1 MSNLYIHFPFC
12 KQACHYCNFHFST
25 SKKGRDEFFPLIYRE
40 LNLRASEVNTPLES
54 IYFGGGSPSMIA
66 PDTLGDFIAKVKQ
79 QFLLHPKVEISLEV
93 NPDDVDERYLNE
105 INLAG
110 INRISLGVQSFL
122 ERDLRLMHRAHNVH
136 QVHESLS
143 LVKTYFENYSLDLIY
158 GMPYS
163 TSRDWETNLEQA
175 LAYDPPHIS
184 TYALTVEKKT
194 ALHHMVKTKQVVLIE
209 EDAVKDQYDYL
220 ITRMDREGYINY
232 EFSNFGKSGFFSI
245 NNQNYWNGKAY
256 LGLGPS
262 SHSYDGKSLR
272 SWNVSNNHQYVSG
285 IVSGKPIREIEELKT
300 KDRYNEYIMTGLRK
314 VEGLSLD
321 YVKRYFGKTYALYLE
336 EQVSRHLDHR
346 NLYWDGDQLKIA
358 KESKFLTDGIA
369 ADLFII

>member
-25 SKKGRDEFFPLIYRE
+25 VKKGRTELFSCINKE
-40 LNLRASEVNTPLES
+40 LNLRASEINTPLES
-54 IYFGGGSPSMIA
+54 IYFGGGSPSLIP
-66 PDTLGDFIAKVKQ
+66 PDTIGDFIAKVKQ
-79 QFLLHPKVEISLEV
+79 QFLIHPELEISLEV
-93 NPDDVDERYLNE
+93 NPDDVNERYLNE
-105 INLAG
+105 LKLAG

-122 ERDLRLMHRAHNVH
+122 EKDLKLMHRAHNVH
-136 QVHESLS
+136 QVHESLK
-143 LVKTYFENYSLDLIY
+143 LVTNYFENYSLDLIY

-163 TSRDWETNLEQA
+163 SSKDWEDNLEKA
-175 LAYDPPHIS
+175 LTYCPPHIS
-184 TYALTVEKKT
+184 AYALTVENKT

-209 EDAVKDQYDYL
+209 EDAVKEQYDHL
-220 ITRMDREGYINY
+220 INKMDREGYVNY
-232 EFSNFGKSGFFSI
+232 EFSNFGKPGFFSV

-262 SHSYDGKSLR
+262 SHSYDGNNLR

-285 IVSGKPIREIEELKT
+285 IVSGKPVREIEELKT

-321 YVKRYFGKTYALYLE
+321 HVKMFFGKTYALYLE
-336 EQVSRHLDHR
+336 EQVGRHLEYK

-358 KESKFLTDGIA
+358 RESKFLTDGIA
-369 ADLFII
+369 ADLFIV

>member
-54 IYFGGGSPSMIA
+54 IYFGGGSPSLIA
-66 PDTLGDFIAKVKQ
+66 PDTLRDFIAKVKH

-136 QVHESLS
+136 QVHESLN

-194 ALHHMVKTKQVVLIE
+194 ALHQMVKTRQVVLIE

-220 ITRMDREGYINY
+220 IARMDREGYINY